1 MQSTFCFVSWLPPSI
16 GERCERNF
24 HHLVSP
30 ATIQKQLF
38 TLTQPISGVRL
49 LIGRCFRVPWQVCHF
64 HCWSGM
70 IPLCFVKLRFVKL
83 YNCDSVSS
91 TLIVATTRAEKLDK
105 KPPVTTVGQLSALHV
120 PRSSPKPVWFFPA
133 LLPFTLVEKRL
144 NFDGCTRSVCQTDVI
159 RRSACR
165 AKLPSVNQVCH
176 DFKIFISRKNI
187 CSWDSQ

>member
-1 MQSTFCFVSWLPPSI
+1 MKSAAVQLFFVLFFLIFEVHSTFCFVSWLPPSI
-16 GERCERNF
+16 GEHCERNF

-91 TLIVATTRAEKLDK
+91 NTYRRNNTSRETRQKAAGDDSRTTI
-105 KPPVTTVGQLSALHV
+105 SAS
-120 PRSSPKPVWFFPA
+120 RSSVLSQACLVFPCFA
-133 LLPFTLVEKRL
+133 SFHP
-144 NFDGCTRSVCQTDVI
+144 C
-159 RRSACR
+159 
-165 AKLPSVNQVCH
+165 
-176 DFKIFISRKNI
+176 
-187 CSWDSQ
+187 

>member
-1 MQSTFCFVSWLPPSI
+1 MKSAAVQLSCFGFFFLIFQVQSTFCFVSWLPPSI

-91 TLIVATTRAEKLDK
+91 TLIVATHTSRETRQKAGGDDSR
-105 KPPVTTVGQLSALHV
+105 TTISAS
-120 PRSSPKPVWFFPA
+120 RSSVLSQACLVFPCFCSLSP
-133 LLPFTLVEKRL
+133 LLKR
-144 NFDGCTRSVCQTDVI
+144 G
-159 RRSACR
+159 
-165 AKLPSVNQVCH
+165 
-176 DFKIFISRKNI
+176 
-187 CSWDSQ
+187 